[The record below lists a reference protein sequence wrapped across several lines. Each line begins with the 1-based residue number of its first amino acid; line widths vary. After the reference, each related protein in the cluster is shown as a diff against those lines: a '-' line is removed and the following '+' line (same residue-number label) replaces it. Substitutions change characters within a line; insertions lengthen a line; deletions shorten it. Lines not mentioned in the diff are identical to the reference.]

1 MMRGFKSNYG
11 YIYAKEL
18 QLVRENTDKDKLFSD
33 LEIKLGMESFK
44 LASSI
49 KMTHFL
55 FLLLEWLEKN
65 FPFNKHKGNFNNVC
79 KSKQEIDLD

>member
-33 LEIKLGMESFK
+33 LEIKLGMGSFK

-49 KMTHFL
+49 K
-55 FLLLEWLEKN
+55 N
-65 FPFNKHKGNFNNVC
+65 DSFPFSIAGMADMSSNVYYL
-79 KSKQEIDLD
+79 S